1 MHLIPFA
8 NDTVTLV
15 YKEGAQWSTAVIP
28 GCSYRRIR
36 RRMLMDS
43 AVSQSEETVCRIPAG
58 NPFPAPGDVILLGE
72 HAPQVGSEIE
82 LSRLLEAFRP
92 GGAFRVQSVA
102 DNARPG
108 MPIPHYAARGA

>member
-8 NDTVTLV
+8 NDTITLIS
-15 YKEGAQWSTAVIP
+15 KTEAGWTSAVIS

-92 GGAFRVQSVA
+92 GSAFRVQSVA